1 MPFHFPMQK
10 ILDYRQQLEEEA
22 KIQLSQAQT
31 RVRQA
36 EEHLEELR
44 TLIVEAE
51 QKAREKPALNAAE
64 FWIAEQY
71 MRGLKEDLSQ
81 GEMQLK
87 MAYSL
92 RDEAQKVLTLRAID
106 KNMLVKLK
114 ERQTLAWN
122 HAEKLKEQH
131 FNDEIAT
138 IRYQKAPAG

>member
-22 KIQLSQAQT
+22 KIKLSQAQT
-31 RVRQA
+31 RVHEA
-36 EEHLEELR
+36 EVHLEELQ
-44 TLIVEAE
+44 TLIIQAE

-71 MRGLKEDLSQ
+71 MRGLKEDLANS
-81 GEMQLK
+81 EMQLK
-87 MAYSL
+87 LAYSV

-138 IRYQKAPAG
+138 IRYQKSPVG

>member
-22 KIQLSQAQT
+22 KIKLSQAET
-31 RVRQA
+31 RVREA
-36 EEHLEELR
+36 ERHLEELK
-44 TLIVEAE
+44 TLIAEAE
-51 QKAREKPALNAAE
+51 KKAREKPALNAAE
-64 FWIAEQY
+64 YWIAEQY
-71 MRGLKEDLSQ
+71 MRGLTGDLAS

-87 MAYSL
+87 MALSL
-92 RDEAQKVLTLRAID
+92 RQEAQKVLTLRAID

-138 IRYQKAPAG
+138 IRFQKTAIG